1 MDDGSVGVTAA
12 HLRLIHA
19 ALIAGILGLAAAFV
33 VIGPSGRL
41 GSLNMLRL
49 TWLGV
54 AAAAMI
60 SAGMVSGRLAA
71 QADIAKRARS
81 AIILW
86 AIGEGPA
93 LLGLVFY
100 FMTGDRILLVLPVA
114 AFLLYMTRY
123 RPASFAR

>member
-1 MDDGSVGVTAA
+1 MDDGSVGATAA

-71 QADIAKRARS
+71 QADTAKRARS

-100 FMTGDRILLVLPVA
+100 FMTGDKILLVLPVA

-123 RPASFAR
+123 RPASFAG